1 MYYYVYIVLLIL
13 KIVKGCPSG
22 CPIQQSLFSSNFL
35 ASSTLVFALID
46 FVFWGYLLQ
55 ARAGDWFSILFQ
67 PVNRTRSQN
76 QKIVFKGVSN
86 LSPNRFSTLVRSI
99 AGSNGLQNVPGP
111 PVQVNLGFLIR
122 IILESNKFLFDK
134 GGNKC
139 YIYIA
144 LTLYIQ
150 HAYIQII
157 LMVFVMWKVEFF
169 ELPSGNCP
177 AYQFLSTL
185 NEETDLPY
193 IAIFFL

>member
-1 MYYYVYIVLLIL
+1 MFTLYY
-13 KIVKGCPSG
+13 
-22 CPIQQSLFSSNFL
+22 LFSRLSRGVRPVVPFSKVFFPQMFL
-35 ASSTLVFALID
+35 ASSSRVLALID

-99 AGSNGLQNVPGP
+99 AGSNGLQSVPGP